1 MPLVII
7 AGVVFIHVAFVLYT
21 IFIIK
26 EQKYRRATK
35 GVARLI
41 LAAVIFDI
49 TATACMMIGAEET
62 YFTLH
67 GILGYTALGVM
78 IIDAVFIWK
87 HKLKYGAEVPFS
99 DTLNRNTKLGYI
111 LWIVA
116 FTTGMLMAYV

>member
-26 EQKYRRATK
+26 EQKHRRATR
-35 GVARLI
+35 GVARFI
-41 LAAVIFDI
+41 LAAVIFDV
-49 TATACMMIGAEET
+49 TATVCMMIGAEET

-67 GILGYTALGVM
+67 GILGYTALTVM
-78 IIDAVFIWK
+78 IIDAVFIWR

-111 LWIVA
+111 LWLVA
-116 FTTGMLMAYV
+116 FGTGMIMAYV

>member
-26 EQKYRRATK
+26 EQKHRRATK
-35 GVARLI
+35 GVARFI
-41 LAAVIFDI
+41 LAAVIFDV
-49 TATACMMIGAEET
+49 TATVCMMIGAQET

-67 GILGYTALGVM
+67 GILGYTALTVM
-78 IIDAVFIWK
+78 VIDAVFIWR

-111 LWIVA
+111 LWLVA
-116 FTTGMLMAYV
+116 FGTGMIMAYV

>member
-26 EQKYRRATK
+26 EHKYRRATK
-35 GVARLI
+35 GVARFI
-41 LAAVIFDI
+41 LAAVIFDV

-67 GILGYTALGVM
+67 GILGYTALTVM

-111 LWIVA
+111 LWLVA